1 MRSCYSAINHGELGK
16 LFFVIASE
24 DLSITF
30 LTRKRVKNSKNL
42 LILKSIF
49 DHILLK
55 GHDACLEDLS

>member
-30 LTRKRVKNSKNL
+30 LTRKRVKNSK
-42 LILKSIF
+42 KTSIF

>member
-24 DLSITF
+24 DLGIRF
-30 LTRKRVKNSKNL
+30 LTRKRVKNSK
-42 LILKSIF
+42 KTSIF

-55 GHDACLEDLS
+55 GLDACLERK